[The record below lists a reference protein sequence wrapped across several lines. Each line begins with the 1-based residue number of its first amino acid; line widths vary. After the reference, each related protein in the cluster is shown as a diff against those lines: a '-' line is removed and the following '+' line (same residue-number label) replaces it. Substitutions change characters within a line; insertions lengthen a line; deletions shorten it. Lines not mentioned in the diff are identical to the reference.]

1 MIAIGDRLPDVKLWE
16 STEFGAAC
24 PVGPKPVSTAEAAGG
39 KRIVIF
45 GLPGAFTGTCSAKHL
60 PGYLA
65 HYEEL
70 RRRGVDEIWC
80 VSVNDGY
87 VMAAWGRDRD
97 ALGKVRM
104 LGDGN
109 GDLTRALGL
118 ELDDSAWGMGMR
130 LRRCSLLV
138 ENGIV
143 RQVNVETPGKFEVSN
158 AETMLA
164 QLTSN

>member
-1 MIAIGDRLPDVKLWE
+1 
-16 STEFGAAC
+16 
-24 PVGPKPVSTAEAAGG
+24 
-39 KRIVIF
+39 
-45 GLPGAFTGTCSAKHL
+45 
-60 PGYLA
+60 
-65 HYEEL
+65 
-70 RRRGVDEIWC
+70 

-97 ALGKVRM
+97 ALGKIRM

-109 GDLTRALGL
+109 ADLTRALGL
-118 ELDDSAWGMGMR
+118 ELDDSAWGMGIR

-138 ENGIV
+138 ENGVV
-143 RQVNVETPGKFEVSN
+143 RRVNVETPGKFEVSN